1 MLLLPNTNAS
11 DKISDKIEN
20 QSPAYAPEIRAE
32 CVKNTIHHT
41 YSITKIIDEWR
52 RMMSCPL
59 LSPCEQCLINVKGG
73 ASYATRLAAD
83 YQALRFYLTSTATI
97 IKTRLIKTL
106 AWLSIVGSSI
116 C

>member
-1 MLLLPNTNAS
+1 MLLSLKTSAS
-11 DKISDKIEN
+11 DIISDKIEN

-32 CVKNTIHHT
+32 CVKNTIYHT
-41 YSITKIIDEWR
+41 YSITKIIDESR
-52 RMMSCPL
+52 SMMSCPR
-59 LSPCEQCLINVKGG
+59 LSPCAQCLIKVKGG
-73 ASYATRLAAD
+73 ASNTTRLAAD